1 MEKFDWLQAFAA
13 EQQEQPE
20 PGVSAD
26 AAPEDVQERAEA
38 FRALIQGPYKKDY
51 DRQVQTI
58 VRERLK
64 NCARSEQVLKSLS
77 PALQKTF
84 GVDAA
89 QLTPEQAERFGEK
102 MNRAALTAAYERGVS
117 QMSLDRCC
125 WINGAKRWLTLWIEM
140 TRNPATGSLEAS
152 VYSFDIDDRKALEQ
166 IMDTL
171 LHREYRMLL
180 RIDLT
185 ADTARVFSARNGKE
199 PAREITGAEQFL
211 LDGVREGCDED
222 ELDET
227 LDRLRLD
234 RVRDRLEHGDEYVTY
249 ADRRSPGGGV
259 RRLRLRRPMAAL
271 TACTALVAALTTGFT
286 VGTYQRAYTQTIG
299 LTTTEIYGDV
309 IHSGDGLPDA
319 LPYRYYFWEPYSNRG
334 MAAYLPDRTSFL
346 STLSPSI
353 FTLYDAL
360 GDERHAITP
369 AGPEGTNELLS
380 VGYYIRNNS
389 DWPDE
394 IYTSFSNGHEQINV
408 YQDSHA
414 LPIGFC
420 YDTYM
425 TRSEFDEID
434 PAERAHSMLKTLVVA
449 DEDEATVSTIL
460 RHYDAALDGKI
471 SQENKYADMDKR
483 REACTDVFDY
493 GTDYFYS
500 EITSGS
506 EQYAFFSVPYDK
518 AWSATVNGES
528 AEILNING
536 LMAVK
541 VNAGKNCI
549 RFHYSPT
556 PLWCGIGVSAIS
568 ILLTAIYLL
577 AGRRSRKSKKEVL

>member
-1 MEKFDWLQAFAA
+1 MC
-13 EQQEQPE
+13 
-20 PGVSAD
+20 
-26 AAPEDVQERAEA
+26 
-38 FRALIQGPYKKDY
+38 I
-51 DRQVQTI
+51 
-58 VRERLK
+58 
-64 NCARSEQVLKSLS
+64 
-77 PALQKTF
+77 
-84 GVDAA
+84 
-89 QLTPEQAERFGEK
+89 
-102 MNRAALTAAYERGVS
+102 
-117 QMSLDRCC
+117 
-125 WINGAKRWLTLWIEM
+125 
-140 TRNPATGSLEAS
+140 
-152 VYSFDIDDRKALEQ
+152 
-166 IMDTL
+166 
-171 LHREYRMLL
+171 
-180 RIDLT
+180 
-185 ADTARVFSARNGKE
+185 
-199 PAREITGAEQFL
+199 
-211 LDGVREGCDED
+211 
-222 ELDET
+222 
-227 LDRLRLD
+227 
-234 RVRDRLEHGDEYVTY
+234 RD
-249 ADRRSPGGGV
+249 S
-259 RRLRLRRPMAAL
+259 
-271 TACTALVAALTTGFT
+271 
-286 VGTYQRAYTQTIG
+286 
-299 LTTTEIYGDV
+299 
-309 IHSGDGLPDA
+309 
-319 LPYRYYFWEPYSNRG
+319 
-334 MAAYLPDRTSFL
+334 TSFL

-449 DEDEATVSTIL
+449 DKDEATVSTIL